1 MASLDQLKQTFFEE
15 CNEALQQIEAGL
27 TEIREGH
34 PSDDTVNAVFR
45 AVHSVK
51 GGAGIFGFEALV
63 GFAHVFETLLDGV
76 RRGSLTATPETI
88 DVLLSASDVLSD
100 LVQMSQ
106 AGEAVPSGFGSECR
120 AALEHIIEQD
130 GQGRGKERQ
139 LPGAG
144 RFRGNR
150 FHSGSHQFH
159 NIWRVFFFFFL
170 WCTVQFIA
178 TCTIARS
185 R

>member
-27 TEIREGH
+27 TEIRAGH

-63 GFAHVFETLLDGV
+63 EFAHVFETLLDGV

-100 LVQMSQ
+100 LVQMSRG
-106 AGEAVPSGFGSECR
+106 GEAVPSGFGSECR
-120 AALEHIIEQD
+120 TALEHIIEQD
-130 GQGRGKERQ
+130 SKGAAARTTTRRRRPILRESISHRFPLISRRFPRKRTLRMSCGLTR
-139 LPGAG
+139 LP
-144 RFRGNR
+144 
-150 FHSGSHQFH
+150 SG
-159 NIWRVFFFFFL
+159 
-170 WCTVQFIA
+170 
-178 TCTIARS
+178 RS
-185 R
+185 RKC

>member
-27 TEIREGH
+27 TEIRDGH
-34 PSDDTVNAVFR
+34 TSDDTVNAVFR

-76 RRGSLTATPETI
+76 RRGSLTATLETI

-100 LVQMSQ
+100 LVQMSR
-106 AGEAVPSGFGSECR
+106 ADEAVPAGFGNECR
-120 AALEHIIEQD
+120 AQLEHIIEQD
-130 GQGRGKERQ
+130 QKGAEGRRF
-139 LPGAG
+139 PGAG
-144 RFRGNR
+144 RFRRNR
-150 FHSGSHQFH
+150 FHAGAHRFH
-159 NIWRVFFFFFL
+159 
-170 WCTVQFIA
+170 A
-178 TCTIARS
+178 GAR
-185 R
+185 RDGCRD